1 MPGVIIATSAR
12 SGPTPSEPN
21 ASGQAFIVG
30 LAERGSATD
39 AVLVRGLADFEAK
52 FGGRVSYS
60 YLHDTVKTFFDEGG
74 TQAYIARVVGAAATT
89 GKVSINNTAET
100 PAPALEINASAP
112 GAWSDGL
119 SITVEEGALANSVNV
134 GVNLN
139 GQRVRTFTSLT
150 SLDQLIGRINNDGTY
165 ITARDLGATSRTLPA
180 LGTYKVTAG
189 TDDRANITA
198 AGHVAALDRFADT
211 MGDGAVFAVDT
222 TAINAELI
230 AHAEK
235 NNRIALLFSENKEAG
250 VTDLGTL
257 PDSDAAGMFFPW
269 IRVGDNSGNVR
280 DIPPVGYVAAV
291 RNRAHVQVG
300 PWRPPAG
307 EIAASRA
314 IVGLTREYSRE
325 EADLLD
331 EARVSVIRRIA
342 NTVRLYGWRSLST
355 DVDNFGYLNARDLL
369 NRVVVESS
377 RRLEQFVFAP
387 VDSKGQL
394 LSAINSELVG
404 ILEPIRLAGGLY
416 SLTNQDGEEVDDGYL
431 VDTSNAVNT
440 IESLSRNEVH
450 ARVSLRVSPIGA
462 LIMLEI
468 TKVGLRQGL

>member
-1 MPGVIIATSAR
+1 MPGVIITTSAR

-30 LAERGSATD
+30 LSERGSATD
-39 AVLVRGLADFEAK
+39 AVLVRGLADFETK
-52 FGGRVSYS
+52 FGGRASYS
-60 YLHDTVKTFFDEGG
+60 FLHDTVKTFFDEGG
-74 TQAYIARVVGAAATT
+74 TQAYIARVVGAGATT

-100 PAPALEINASAP
+100 PAPSIEINASSP
-112 GAWSDGL
+112 GAWSEGL
-119 SITVEEGALANSVNV
+119 AITVEEGALNDSVNI
-134 GVNLN
+134 GVELN
-139 GQRVRTFTSLT
+139 GQRVRTFTSVQT
-150 SLDQLIGRINNDGTY
+150 LDQVISRINNDGTY
-165 ITARDLGATSRTLPA
+165 VTARDLGATDRSLPA
-180 LGTYKVTAG
+180 VGSYKVVAG
-189 TDDRANITA
+189 TDDRTSITDA
-198 AGHVAALDRFADT
+198 DHIAALDRFADT

-222 TAINAELI
+222 TAINADLI

-235 NNRIALLFSENKEAG
+235 NNRIALLFSENKAAG
-250 VTDLGTL
+250 LSDLDTL
-257 PDSDAAGMFFPW
+257 PESDAAGMFFPW
-269 IRVGDNSGNVR
+269 IRVGDNGGNVR

-291 RNRAHVQVG
+291 RNRAHTTVG
-300 PWRPPAG
+300 AWRPPAG
-307 EIAASRA
+307 EIAASSA

-331 EARVSVIRRIA
+331 EARISVIRRIA
-342 NTVRLYGWRSLST
+342 GTVRLYGWRSLST

-394 LSAINSELVG
+394 LSTINSELVG

-416 SLTNQDGEEVDDGYL
+416 ALTNEEGEEVDDGYL

-440 IESLSRNEVH
+440 LESLSRNEVN

-468 TKVGLRQGL
+468 TKVGLRQAL

>member
-1 MPGVIIATSAR
+1 MPGVIVTTSAR
-12 SGPTPSEPN
+12 SGATPSEPN
-21 ASGQAFIVG
+21 ASGQAFIIG
-30 LAERGSATD
+30 LAERGSTTE

-74 TQAYIARVVGAAATT
+74 SQAYIARVAGSAATV
-89 GKVSINNTAET
+89 GNVSLNGTQET
-100 PAPALEINASAP
+100 PAPVMEVSASAA

-119 SITVEEGALANSVNV
+119 SIVVENGVMESTVTLAVV
-134 GVNLN
+134 LG
-139 GQRVRTFTSLT
+139 GQRVRTYSSAQNLT
-150 SLDQLIGRINNDGTY
+150 QLISRINADGTY
-165 ITARDLGATSRTLPA
+165 ITARDLGAVDATLPA
-180 LGTYKVTAG
+180 VGTYEVSAG
-189 TDDRANITA
+189 TDDRTSIA
-198 AGHVAALDRFADT
+198 ASDHAAALARFADT

-222 TAINAELI
+222 TGINPELI
-230 AHAEK
+230 AHAKE
-235 NNRIALLFSENKEAG
+235 NNRLALLFSENPEAG
-250 VTDLGTL
+250 IADLGNL
-257 PDSDAAGMFFPW
+257 PNSQSAGMFFPW
-269 IRVGDNSGNVR
+269 IRVGDNTGNVR
-280 DIPPVGYVAAV
+280 DIPPVGYVAGV
-291 RNRAHVQVG
+291 RNRAHTNVG
-300 PWRPPAG
+300 AWRAPAG
-307 EIAASRA
+307 EIATSRA

-342 NTVRLYGWRSLST
+342 NTVRLYGWRSLAT
-355 DVDNFGYLNARDLL
+355 DVENFGNLNAQDLL

-416 SLTNQDGEEVDDGYL
+416 SLTDDEGEDLDDGYL

-440 IESLSRNEVH
+440 TESLSRNEVH

-462 LIMLEI
+462 LIMLDI

>member
-1 MPGVIIATSAR
+1 MPGVIITTSAR

-30 LAERGSATD
+30 LAERGSAD
-39 AVLVRGLADFEAK
+39 EAVLVRGLADFEAK

-74 TQAYIARVVGAAATT
+74 TQAYIARVVGAGATT
-89 GKVSINNTAET
+89 GKVSLTGTQET
-100 PAPALEINASAP
+100 PAPVLEVNASAA
-112 GAWSDGL
+112 GSWSEGL
-119 SITVEEGALANSVNV
+119 SIVVEEGTLADSVTV

-139 GQRVRTFTSLT
+139 DQRVRTFSSITD
-150 SLDQLIGRINNDGTY
+150 LDQLISRINNDGTY
-165 ITARDLGATSRTLPA
+165 VTVRDLGATDRTLPA
-180 LGTYKVTAG
+180 VGTYSVTAG
-189 TDDRANITA
+189 TDDRASITA
-198 AGHVAALDRFADT
+198 DGHVAALNRFSDT

-222 TAINAELI
+222 TSINDELI
-230 AHAEK
+230 EHAVK
-235 NNRIALLFSENKEAG
+235 NNRIALLFSENKDAG
-250 VTDLGTL
+250 ITDVGTL
-257 PDSDAAGMFFPW
+257 PNTDAAGMFFPW
-269 IRVGDNSGNVR
+269 VRVGDNSGSVR

-291 RNRAHVQVG
+291 RNRAHTQVG

-314 IVGLTREYSRE
+314 IVGLSRE
-325 EADLLD
+325 FSRDEADLLD
-331 EARVSVIRRIA
+331 ESRISVIRRIG
-342 NTVRLYGWRSLST
+342 NTIRLYGWRSLSS
-355 DVDNFGYLNARDLL
+355 DVDNFGHLNARDLL

-387 VDSKGQL
+387 VDSRGHL
-394 LSAINSELVG
+394 LSTINSELVG

-416 SLTNQDGEEVDDGYL
+416 SLTNDEGEDIDDGYL

-440 IESLSRNEVH
+440 IESLARNEVH

>member
-1 MPGVIIATSAR
+1 MPGVIITTSAR
-12 SGPTPSEPN
+12 SGATPSEPN

-60 YLHDTVKTFFDEGG
+60 FLHDTVKTFFDEGG

-89 GKVSINNTAET
+89 GKVSVNSSDDT
-100 PAPALEINASAP
+100 PVPTMEINASAP

-119 SITVEEGALANSVNV
+119 SIVVEEGALSDSVNI
-134 GVNLN
+134 GVDLN
-139 GQRVRTFTSLT
+139 GQRVRTYTSLL
-150 SLDQLIGRINNDGTY
+150 SLDQAIGRINTDGTY
-165 ITARDLGATSRTLPA
+165 ITARDLGATSRSLPA
-180 LGTYKVTAG
+180 VGTYEVTAG
-189 TDDRANITA
+189 TDDRASIA
-198 AGHVAALDRFADT
+198 ASDHAKALDRFSDT

-222 TAINAELI
+222 TAINADLI

-235 NNRIALLFSENKEAG
+235 NNRIALLFNENKEAG
-250 VTDLGTL
+250 IADLDTL

-269 IRVGDNSGNVR
+269 IRVGDNGGSVR
-280 DIPPVGYVAAV
+280 DVPPVGYVAGV
-291 RNRAHVQVG
+291 RNRAHTQVG
-300 PWRPPAG
+300 SWRPPAG

-331 EARVSVIRRIA
+331 EARISVIRRIA
-342 NTVRLYGWRSLST
+342 GTVRLYGWRSLST

-394 LSAINSELVG
+394 LSTINSELVG

-416 SLTNQDGEEVDDGYL
+416 ALTNEEGEEVDDGYL

-440 IESLSRNEVH
+440 RDSLSRNEVN

-468 TKVGLRQGL
+468 TKVGLRQAL

>member
-1 MPGVIIATSAR
+1 MPGVIITTSAR
-12 SGPTPSEPN
+12 SGATPSEPN

-30 LAERGSATD
+30 LAERGSATE

-74 TQAYIARVVGAAATT
+74 TQAYIARVVGAASTT
-89 GKVSINNTAET
+89 GKVSLNGTQEV
-100 PAPALEINASAP
+100 PAPTLEVSASAP
-112 GAWSDGL
+112 GAWSDNL
-119 SITVEEGALANSVNV
+119 TVVVEAGALPDSVNV
-134 GVNLN
+134 AVVLG
-139 GQRVRTFTSLT
+139 GQRVRTYTSVLT
-150 SLDQLIGRINNDGTY
+150 LDQLISRINNDGTY
-165 ITARDLGATSRTLPA
+165 ITARDLGATTRTLPA
-180 LGTYKVTAG
+180 VGTYEVTAG
-189 TDDRANITA
+189 TDDRASIA
-198 AGHVAALDRFADT
+198 AADHAAALDRFSDT

-222 TAINAELI
+222 TGINTELI
-230 AHAEK
+230 AHAVA
-235 NNRIALLFSENKEAG
+235 NNRIALLFNENKDAG
-250 VTDLGTL
+250 IADLDVL
-257 PDSDAAGMFFPW
+257 PNSDAAGMFFPW
-269 IRVGDNSGNVR
+269 VRVGDNGGNVR
-280 DIPPVGYVAAV
+280 DIPPVGYVAGV

-300 PWRPPAG
+300 SWRPPAG
-307 EIAASRA
+307 EIATARA
-314 IVGLTREYSRE
+314 VLGLTREYSRE

-331 EARVSVIRRIA
+331 EARVSVIRRIG

-394 LSAINSELVG
+394 LSTINSELVG

-416 SLTNQDGEEVDDGYL
+416 ALTNDEGEEVDDGYL

-440 IESLSRNEVH
+440 RESLSRNEVH

-468 TKVGLRQGL
+468 TKVGLRQAL

>member
-1 MPGVIIATSAR
+1 MPGVIITTSAR
-12 SGPTPSEPN
+12 SGATPSEPN

-30 LAERGSATD
+30 LAERGAAD
-39 AVLVRGLADFEAK
+39 EAVLVRGLADFEAK
-52 FGGRVSYS
+52 FGGRMSYS

-89 GKVSINNTAET
+89 GLVSLNNTAET
-100 PAPALEINASAP
+100 PVPALEISASAP
-112 GAWSDGL
+112 GVWSDGL
-119 SITVEEGALANSVNV
+119 SVIVEEGALDGSVTV
-134 GVNLN
+134 SVELG
-139 GQRVRTFTSLT
+139 GQRVRTFNSVLTLDSLI
-150 SLDQLIGRINNDGTY
+150 SRINADGTY
-165 ITARDLGATSRTLPA
+165 ITARDLGATDRTLPA
-180 LGTYKVTAG
+180 VGTFEVTAG
-189 TDDRANITA
+189 TDDRTSITA
-198 AGHVAALDRFADT
+198 ADHVAALDRFSDT
-211 MGDGAVFAVDT
+211 MGDGAVFAVDAT
-222 TAINAELI
+222 GINNALI
-230 AHAEK
+230 EHAVA
-235 NNRIALLFSENKEAG
+235 NNRIALLFSEDPTAG
-250 VTDLGTL
+250 ISDLDAL
-257 PDSDAAGMFFPW
+257 PNSDAAGMFFPW

-280 DIPPVGYVAAV
+280 DIPPVGYVAGV
-291 RNRAHVQVG
+291 RNRAHTQVG
-300 PWRPPAG
+300 AWRPPAG
-307 EIAASRA
+307 EIAASRV

-331 EARVSVIRRIA
+331 EARISVIRRIG

-355 DVDNFGYLNARDLL
+355 DVENFGYLNARDLL

-394 LSAINSELVG
+394 LSTINSELVG

-416 SLTNQDGEEVDDGYL
+416 AITNDEGEDLDDGYL

-440 IESLSRNEVH
+440 RESLSRNEVH

-468 TKVGLRQGL
+468 TKVGLRQSL

>member
-1 MPGVIIATSAR
+1 MPGVIITTSAR
-12 SGPTPSEPN
+12 SGPTPSDPN
-21 ASGQAFIVG
+21 ASGQAFIIG
-30 LAERGSATD
+30 LAERGSAD
-39 AVLVRGLADFEAK
+39 EAVLVRGLADFEAK

-60 YLHDTVKTFFDEGG
+60 HLHDTVKTFFDEGG
-74 TQAYIARVVGAAATT
+74 TQAYIARVVGASATI
-89 GKVSINNTAET
+89 GKVSLTGTQGT
-100 PAPALEINASAP
+100 PAPVLEVNASAA
-112 GAWSDGL
+112 GSWSEGL
-119 SITVEEGALANSVNV
+119 SIVVEEGSLAGSITV
-134 GVNLN
+134 GVDLN
-139 GQRVRTFTSLT
+139 GQRVRTFASVTT
-150 SLDQLIGRINNDGTY
+150 LDQLISRINNDGTY
-165 ITARDLGATSRTLPA
+165 ITVRDLGATDRTLPA
-180 LGTYKVTAG
+180 VGTFSVTAG
-189 TDDRANITA
+189 ADDRASITSA
-198 AGHVAALDRFADT
+198 EHAKALDRFADT

-222 TAINAELI
+222 TAINTELI
-230 AHAEK
+230 EHAES
-235 NNRIALLFSENKEAG
+235 NNRIALLFNENKEAG
-250 VTDLGTL
+250 IADLDTL

-269 IRVGDNSGNVR
+269 IRVGDTSGSVR
-280 DIPPVGYVAAV
+280 DVPPVGYVAAV
-291 RNRAHVQVG
+291 RNRAHSQVG

-331 EARVSVIRRIA
+331 EARISVIRRIG
-342 NTVRLYGWRSLST
+342 NTIRLYGWRSLSN

-387 VDSKGQL
+387 VDARGHL
-394 LSAINSELVG
+394 LSTINSELVG

-416 SLTNQDGEEVDDGYL
+416 SLTNDEGEDIDDGYL

-440 IESLSRNEVH
+440 TESLARNEVH